1 MGTQP
6 ICGKQYSGCIGQVH
20 HEFHLMKSKSIYSV
34 CYVVFWVLL
43 ETVHFF
49 GTEKHYK
56 FIRGWISYVPHS
68 MSAWRVKSEFFKG
81 TNSCCHQVGHSTAVS
96 SVYDLSIL
104 CGHVVYFHSMTKQL
118 LQRQSENSI

>member
-56 FIRGWISYVPHS
+56 FIRGWISYVPPQYVS
-68 MSAWRVKSEFFKG
+68 MESEK
-81 TNSCCHQVGHSTAVS
+81 
-96 SVYDLSIL
+96 
-104 CGHVVYFHSMTKQL
+104 
-118 LQRQSENSI
+118 